1 MGDDETTDLKL
12 AINNLIWMHAPEGL
26 TLAAAERMAC
36 DILPMIQN
44 GWDAEGLPAARLAT
58 PKP

>member
-1 MGDDETTDLKL
+1 MIQIAE
-12 AINNLIWMHAPEGL
+12 NNLIWTHAPKGL
-26 TLAAAERMAC
+26 TLEAAERMAC